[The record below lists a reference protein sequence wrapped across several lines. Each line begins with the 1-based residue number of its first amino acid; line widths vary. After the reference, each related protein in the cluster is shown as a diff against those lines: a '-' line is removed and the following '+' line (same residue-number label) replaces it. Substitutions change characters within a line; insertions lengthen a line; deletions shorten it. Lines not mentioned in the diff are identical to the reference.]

1 MVEAARP
8 RNVFAD
14 PFADESGERRP
25 VLVILDDGV
34 DDPVV
39 RDQRIRLEEASLA
52 HDVRI
57 EHVASEAVGEVS
69 RYASLL
75 LNGTYAAEYLRLGLV
90 DD

>member
-1 MVEAARP
+1 M
-8 RNVFAD
+8 AD
-14 PFADESGERRP
+14 GTGDRRP

-39 RDQRIRLEEASLA
+39 RDQRHRLEDAARSK
-52 HDVRI
+52 DVRI
-57 EHVASEAVGEVS
+57 EHVSSEATGEVA

-75 LNGTYAAEYLRLGLV
+75 LSGTYAAEYLRLGLV